1 VEGEIIIDISI
12 DELLKEIL
20 PGLTEENID
29 FDKRHW
35 SKVQSERNIASD
47 LIYDCILLR
56 LIRPKIK
63 KLGYRKF
70 MLCFN
75 FPKKFRGSLLIII
88 ISISRHSKKNITVKT
103 AYDRN
108 VKRKSDC

>member
-1 VEGEIIIDISI
+1 MEGEIIIDISI

-75 FPKKFRGSLLIII
+75 FPRNFGDLCLLL
-88 ISISRHSKKNITVKT
+88 
-103 AYDRN
+103 
-108 VKRKSDC
+108 

>member
-1 VEGEIIIDISI
+1 MEGEIIIDISI

-20 PGLTEENID
+20 PGLSEENID

-75 FPKKFRGSLLIII
+75 FPRNFGDLCLLL
-88 ISISRHSKKNITVKT
+88 
-103 AYDRN
+103 
-108 VKRKSDC
+108 

>member
-1 VEGEIIIDISI
+1 MDGVIIIDISV

-20 PGLTEENID
+20 PVLSEENID

-35 SKVQSERNIASD
+35 SKVQSERNIESE

-70 MLCFN
+70 RLCFN
-75 FPKKFRGSLLIII
+75 FPKKFRGFVLIII
-88 ISISRHSKKNITVKT
+88 ISVSRHSKKIITVET

>member
-1 VEGEIIIDISI
+1 VEGVIIIDISV

-20 PGLTEENID
+20 PGLSEENID

-75 FPKKFRGSLLIII
+75 FPRNFGDLCLLL
-88 ISISRHSKKNITVKT
+88 
-103 AYDRN
+103 
-108 VKRKSDC
+108 